1 MSKRPE
7 APSEKALHKRMVESD
22 AARGGLKG
30 GVVGTALGAG
40 LRHLGHAGKHAPLH
54 GAAIGT
60 ALGTISG
67 YHHGKE
73 RELRDTVQQERQH
86 MRAEA
91 RTKKAY
97 DQAMWAGFADE
108 LQKVAIMP
116 PALGTLASGAGNVLG
131 GIGRSL
137 AGAGLRTGA
146 TRGITGSVLGGLRRV
161 GFAGDSAY
169 KALGGAALGAG
180 ALGAAALGR
189 ASAPSQPR
197 GYY

>member
-7 APSEKALHKRMVESD
+7 AASEKALHKRMVESD
-22 AARGGLKG
+22 TVRGGLKG
-30 GVVGTALGAG
+30 GVMGTALGAG
-40 LRHLGHAGKHAPLH
+40 LRHLGHAGKSAPLH

-60 ALGTISG
+60 ALGSISG

-73 RELRDTVQQERQH
+73 RQLRDTVQQERQH
-86 MRAEA
+86 MRSEA
-91 RTKKAY
+91 RAKKAY
-97 DQAMWAGFADE
+97 DEALWAGFADE

-116 PALGTLASGAGNVLG
+116 AALGTLASGAGNVLG

-146 TRGITGSVLGGLRRV
+146 TRGITGRVMGGLRSV
-161 GFAGDSAY
+161 GFGGDAAY

-189 ASAPSQPR
+189 ATAPSQPR